1 MVDEWAP
8 GGGVCVAH
16 DFIRVEEGAVRGRF
30 LLGQTTAVAGV
41 LLGLSA
47 HAAAECVTVT
57 PKQYR
62 ADAIFAGRFV
72 KKEVVSQFSPHV
84 IGLAPVTGGGEKA
97 LRERTAFGMRLTFE
111 VHMVW
116 KGPSSRTAIVYQVLN
131 PDSTDHWKPGTDY
144 LILANRLSDEERSY
158 VFLGPGD
165 EGFLVQ
171 NCPGASSWTPD
182 VERDVRRAL
191 GAGRK
196 PNGL

>member
-1 MVDEWAP
+1 
-8 GGGVCVAH
+8 
-16 DFIRVEEGAVRGRF
+16 VRERF
-30 LLGQTTAVAGV
+30 LLAQTTAVAGV
-41 LLGLSA
+41 LLGLSTY
-47 HAAAECVTVT
+47 AAAECVMVT

-72 KKEVVSQFSPHV
+72 KKEVISRFSPQV
-84 IGLAPVTGGGEKA
+84 TGLAPVTGDGEEA
-97 LRERTAFGMRLTFE
+97 LRDRTAFGMRLTFE

-116 KGPSSRTAIVYQVLN
+116 KGPLSRTAIVYQVLN

-171 NCPGASSWTPD
+171 NCSGASSWTPE
-182 VERDVRRAL
+182 VESNVRRAL
-191 GAGRK
+191 GVGRT
-196 PNGL
+196 PNEP